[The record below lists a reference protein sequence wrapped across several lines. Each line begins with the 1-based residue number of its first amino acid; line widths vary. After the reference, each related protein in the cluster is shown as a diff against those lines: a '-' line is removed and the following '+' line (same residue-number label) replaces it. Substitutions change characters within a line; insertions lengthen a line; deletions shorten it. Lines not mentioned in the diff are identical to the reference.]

1 MRINIKDI
9 KKGQVFWEKWKEFV
23 ATSDPIQV
31 ESTFGEQWTI
41 QGRDKKGQLID
52 FTETEGYSHY
62 GPKLSTEN
70 EYPFVSEEDPASM
83 SADRFIHLWNES
95 LEGETPPA
103 VEFSTRKNKF
113 EDSPFVVT
121 EGMHTKLEDRNKL
134 LEKFKNQL
142 ID

>member
-9 KKGQVFWEKWKEFV
+9 KKGQVFWEKWKRFV

-70 EYPFVSEEDPASM
+70 EYPFVIA
-83 SADRFIHLWNES
+83 
-95 LEGETPPA
+95 EGTHP
-103 VEFSTRKNKF
+103 
-113 EDSPFVVT
+113 
-121 EGMHTKLEDRNKL
+121 KLESKYKF
-134 LEKFKNQL
+134 LEKFTNQL
-142 ID
+142 VD